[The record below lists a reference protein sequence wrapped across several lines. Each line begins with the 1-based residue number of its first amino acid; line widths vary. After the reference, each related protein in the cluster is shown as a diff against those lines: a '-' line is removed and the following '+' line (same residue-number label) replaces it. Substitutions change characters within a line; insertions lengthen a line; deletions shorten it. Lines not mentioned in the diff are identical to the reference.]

1 MTTPNVRH
9 KEILR
14 QLIRRIVMQAQ
25 GQSEQVKLLIEWTQ
39 QVIGQFVA
47 CYKQLNSYSQLC
59 QCIPWSVEQG
69 FDATSIAF
77 QLNQEGFC
85 SP

>member
-47 CYKQLNSYSQLC
+47 ISS
-59 QCIPWSVEQG
+59 
-69 FDATSIAF
+69 
-77 QLNQEGFC
+77 
-85 SP
+85 